1 MKKPLVMLTGCA
13 MLLSIS
19 SVAYSAQG
27 PYVSGSVGVAVPVD
41 QDVVFSA
48 APTTPVTFESD
59 NGLALGVAVGYG
71 FANNTRVEGEIA
83 YQKND
88 LARYI
93 EPGAAA
99 VAVTGDTSSLA
110 LLVNGYYDFKNNS
123 PFTTFITAGIGMAK
137 VSVSDIS
144 GGGLTI
150 RGDDDTVFA
159 YQVGA
164 GVGYAVTD
172 KVTVDVKY
180 RYFATSDP
188 HFEISTAEYSSHNI
202 YAGIRVGF

>member
-1 MKKPLVMLTGCA
+1 MKKPFVMLTGCA
-13 MLLSIS
+13 MLLASS

-41 QDVVFSA
+41 ADVIFTA
-48 APTTPVTFESD
+48 TPTIPVTFESD
-59 NGLALGVAVGYG
+59 NGLALGVAAGYG

-88 LARYI
+88 LAKASAS
-93 EPGAAA
+93 GASAA
-99 VAVTGDTSSLA
+99 ITGDTSSLA
-110 LLVNGYYDFKNNS
+110 FLFNGYYDFKNNS
-123 PFTTFITAGIGMAK
+123 PFTTFITAGIGVAK

-144 GGGLTI
+144 GGLTI